1 MMTVRFISR
10 RTGRQI
16 KSATID
22 ETIIPISKRRA
33 LMEVCDDY
41 VNGLFVF
48 NDTFYELSE
57 ISATVKPLT
66 DLTEREKIALL
77 TQSGIYKSA
86 AERAVK
92 EDMVVFYLDNND
104 GMKDYF
110 ATLYNESN
118 VKIKKHAWNRLDK
131 VDYFDEYG
139 NFLGAYRYDYF
150 V

>member
-1 MMTVRFISR
+1 MTVRFISR
-10 RTGRQI
+10 ITGRQI
-16 KSATID
+16 KSANID
-22 ETIIPISKRRA
+22 ETYVISKRSA

-48 NDTFYELSE
+48 NDTFYALSE

-92 EDMVVFYLDNND
+92 EDMVVFYPDNND

-139 NFLGAYRYDYF
+139 NCLGAYRYDYF

>member
-1 MMTVRFISR
+1 MMTVRFISKV
-10 RTGRQI
+10 TGRQI

-22 ETIIPISKRRA
+22 ETGIMSKRRA

-48 NDTFYELSE
+48 NDSFYMSYE
-57 ISATVKPLT
+57 ISITTKPLS

-77 TQSGIYKSA
+77 TQSGVYKIA
-86 AERAVK
+86 AERAVR
-92 EDMVVFYLDNND
+92 EDMVIFYPDNND

-110 ATLYNESN
+110 HNLCDVDDVRE
-118 VKIKKHAWNRLDK
+118 KKHMWNKLNK
-131 VDYFDEYG
+131 VDYFDEYC

>member
-10 RTGRQI
+10 ITGRQI
-16 KSATID
+16 KSANID
-22 ETIIPISKRRA
+22 ETYVISKRRA
-33 LMEVCDDY
+33 LMEVCDSY
-41 VNGLFVF
+41 INGLYVF

-66 DLTEREKIALL
+66 DLTDREKIALL
-77 TQSGIYKSA
+77 IQSGVYKSA

-92 EDMVVFYLDNND
+92 EDMVIFYLDNND
-104 GMKDYF
+104 GMKEYF
-110 ATLYNESN
+110 YNLCD
-118 VKIKKHAWNRLDK
+118 VDDGRDKRHMWNRLDK

-139 NFLGAYRYDYF
+139 NFLCTYRYDYF